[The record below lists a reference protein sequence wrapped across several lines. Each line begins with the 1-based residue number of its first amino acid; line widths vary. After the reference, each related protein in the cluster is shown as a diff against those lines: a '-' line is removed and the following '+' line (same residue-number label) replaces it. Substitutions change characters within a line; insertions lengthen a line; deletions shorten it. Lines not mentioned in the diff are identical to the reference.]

1 MMLGV
6 DMSGVVE
13 FGGIGIDVGA
23 LTLLMGVRSPP
34 DDPSEMWRVCGG
46 GVSVLV
52 TVTPGTTR
60 GSSPLNPE
68 EVEIAG
74 V

>member
-34 DDPSEMWRVCGG
+34 DDPSETWRVCGG
-46 GVSVLV
+46 GVSTLV
-52 TVTPGTTR
+52 TVIPGTTR
-60 GSSPLNPE
+60 GSSPLSPE
-68 EVEIAG
+68 ELEMAG